1 MKDVYESIC
10 VVLGSILFVIVLCFI
25 SAWVVS
31 MCWNYIMP
39 YLFGLPTITYWQ
51 AFVIQILCGCLFK
64 NNISSTRDKEKKKL

>member
-39 YLFGLPTITYWQ
+39 YLFNLPNITYWQ
-51 AFVIQILCGCLFK
+51 AFAIQILCGCFFK
-64 NNISSTRDKEKKKL
+64 PTNISSSKK